1 MMIKKNAMA
10 LIISAIF
17 AISCS
22 QQQPNNTSFRATDY
36 VDPMIGTDFFGH
48 TFPGATVPFGMV
60 QLSPDNHTEG
70 WTYSSGYSYQ
80 DNTIMG
86 FSHTHMSGTGYTGCG
101 DILLMP
107 TVGDKIQVVPGAREK
122 PEDGYRSRFS
132 HEEEIAKPGYYSVNL
147 NDINVQAEL
156 TTTKHAGMHRYT
168 FPKAAKATI
177 VLDLGHTIGGNTE
190 TDISTVSI
198 VNDSLLIGVK
208 NSRGVNVYFAI
219 KLSKPCHYY
228 GTFDAGYSTPESGA
242 SLFPYKNEETGRDIG
257 AFLVFSTEENEQIL
271 IKVGLSYVSVAGAMQ
286 NLETELSHW
295 DFDKVA
301 DEAMELWNSTLSTV
315 TISDDS
321 EDKKQIFY
329 TSLYHSFLAQQ
340 ISQDVDGRYF
350 GMDKQIHQM
359 EKGEFFPSFSCWD
372 TYRTE
377 HPLMTL
383 VAPDHVNDMVRS
395 IVNKAK
401 EYGWLPAQHFRNEFG
416 QGMVGDH
423 LVPIIVD
430 AYMKG
435 YRNYDVEFI
444 YNAMRTKA
452 LQLPPSP
459 FPASSGRSGLPEYIS
474 LGYAPCDVVT
484 ESVPNTMELAYN
496 DWCIAQMAKELG
508 KESDYELFMNRAEN
522 YKKVFDSESQF
533 MRPRLADGTW
543 LPILAD
549 NTQEIVQNDQHSY
562 YKYFDPLLVGRRP
575 NRHYTE
581 SNAWQYLWSVQH
593 DPAGLIGLLK
603 GNEAFSS
610 RLDTFFTMTPSI
622 TPPKYVGVVGTI
634 GQYVHG
640 NQPSHHVAYL
650 YDYAQKPW
658 LTQEKARYIME
669 QLYRTGPGGLP
680 GNEDM
685 GSLSSWYVLSAMGI
699 YPVTPG
705 SPQYAFGSPL
715 FEEVTI
721 HLPEGKEFVI
731 QAMNNPSQNKYIQSA
746 TLNGKSFDRSWI
758 SHAEIMAGGMLEFI
772 MGPEP
777 NKQWAASLE
786 SVPYSMSRSGN

>member
-70 WTYSSGYSYQ
+70 WTFSSGYSYQ

-198 VNDSLLIGVK
+198 VNDSLLTGVK